1 MKLNCWLTCKVF
13 YRSWIIKLVLIKFV
27 YVGDERN
34 CIINPI
40 HTQSLRR
47 AINGLG
53 ISICISVWS
62 SFQSTCRCID
72 ERILYF
78 STSKIYH
85 PFQPLCT
92 FKTNI
97 PYQEMCFNIYLSMQN
112 CNIYSELSNE
122 HGNNSWSLWNWK
134 QLFRILPT
142 QHWLTTHHYV
152 RHNNIWTHDYNA
164 ILMKRCFKKMG
175 CLCSCHRD

>member
-1 MKLNCWLTCKVF
+1 MAVLWGF

-62 SFQSTCRCID
+62 RFQSYVQMYRWAYSIF
-72 ERILYF
+72 LYYC
-78 STSKIYH
+78 TKIYH
-85 PFQPLCT
+85 PFQPLCI
-92 FKTNI
+92 FKTKI
-97 PYQEMCFNIYLSMQN
+97 PYQEMCFNIYLPMKN
-112 CNIYSELSNE
+112 CNTSLELRNE
-122 HGNNSWSLWNWK
+122 NGYNIWSLWNWI
-134 QLFRILPT
+134 QLFRILST
-142 QHWLTTHHYV
+142 
-152 RHNNIWTHDYNA
+152 
-164 ILMKRCFKKMG
+164 
-175 CLCSCHRD
+175 